1 MDPHSLIH
9 GGRIVR
15 FRIIDAALLVATIA
29 GAVVAVSTARTLHG
43 LQAEHARLGRTAG
56 ELVITDPAL
65 LHVRAIDTGDPLHFA
80 WRVYAPAG
88 QWRVWAETG
97 GSGRSSSTHS
107 DSQSHEFIAR
117 VRLTARSEQATVY
130 TSFHGSASSSSFGSA
145 EMLQFL
151 IDHSHEIQIEQLGE
165 RTTASIKPGQPATLL
180 KITVPENLVDQARQ
194 AFRDPNATPL
204 VPNVFECRVE
214 FNP

>member
-1 MDPHSLIH
+1 M
-9 GGRIVR
+9 R

-29 GAVVAVSTARTLHG
+29 GAVVAVGTARMLHG
-43 LQAEHARLGRTAG
+43 LQAEHARLSRMTG

-65 LHVRAIDTGDPLHFA
+65 LHVQAIETGDPLHFA
-80 WRVYAPAG
+80 WRVYAPAS
-88 QWRVWAETG
+88 QLRVFESTG
-97 GSGRSSSTHS
+97 GHGRSTSTNS
-107 DSQSHEFIAR
+107 DSTPREFIAR
-117 VRLTARSEQATVY
+117 IRFTAGSSAEQTTVY
-130 TSFHGSASSSSFGSA
+130 SSFRSGSSLWSFGSA

-151 IDHSHEIQIEQLGE
+151 IDHRREIEIEQLGAHE
-165 RTTASIKPGQPATLL
+165 TASIKPGQPATLL